1 MGANNRLEIAGKAP
15 DAPDAPDA
23 SPADAGEN
31 KMDQIR
37 ELMFGGVVRDFDRRI
52 KELADRT
59 ENEMTRVVAD
69 YEKRIAALEAR
80 LDPQIEKLGTQ
91 LRQESAARTSALDD
105 VDVRFAQ
112 AQRTQRSEINAI
124 LQQHEDSA
132 TAAEAR
138 GREALAQ
145 LEQRTQSALQAIRD
159 ALSSARSELGGQKLA
174 REDLADLMAEVA
186 LRLRGTQDASKS
198 G

>member
-1 MGANNRLEIAGKAP
+1 MGANKRLEIADKAP
-15 DAPDAPDA
+15 DAANADA
-23 SPADAGEN
+23 SDN

-52 KELADRT
+52 KELSDLMESELA
-59 ENEMTRVVAD
+59 RVAAD
-69 YEKRIAALEAR
+69 YERRIAGLEAR
-80 LDPQIEKLGTQ
+80 LDPQIEKLGAQ

-105 VDVRFAQ
+105 IDVRFGQ
-112 AQRTQRSEINAI
+112 SQRTQRSEINAV

-138 GREALAQ
+138 ARDALAQ
-145 LEQRTQSALQAIRD
+145 LDERTQAALQAVRD
-159 ALSSARSELGGQKLA
+159 ALSSTRSELGGQKLA
-174 REDLADLMAEVA
+174 REDLADLMAEVS
-186 LRLRGTQDASKS
+186 LRLRGTQDASKN

>member
-15 DAPDAPDA
+15 DTPDA
-23 SPADAGEN
+23 SHADAGDN

-52 KELADRT
+52 KELGDRT
-59 ENEMTRVVAD
+59 ENEMARVVAD

-112 AQRTQRSEINAI
+112 AQRTQRGEINAI

-132 TAAEAR
+132 TAAEVR

-145 LEQRTQSALQAIRD
+145 LEQRTESALQAIRD

>member
-1 MGANNRLEIAGKAP
+1 MGANNRLEIAEKAQ
-15 DAPDAPDA
+15 
-23 SPADAGEN
+23 PAANAEVGDN

-52 KELADRT
+52 QDVTERMENELARL
-59 ENEMTRVVAD
+59 AGD
-69 YEKRIAALEAR
+69 YEKRVAALEAR
-80 LDPQIEKLGTQ
+80 LDPQLEKLATQ
-91 LRQESAARTSALDD
+91 LRQETTARTSALDD
-105 VDVRFAQ
+105 VDVRFSQ

-138 GREALAQ
+138 A
-145 LEQRTQSALQAIRD
+145 RD
-159 ALSSARSELGGQKLA
+159 ALSQLDARTQAALQAVRDALASARNELGGQKLA
-174 REDLADLMAEVA
+174 REDLADLMAEVS
-186 LRLRGTQDASKS
+186 LRLRGTQDASKN

>member
-1 MGANNRLEIAGKAP
+1 MGANKRLEIAGKGSEA
-15 DAPDAPDA
+15 ANADA
-23 SPADAGEN
+23 SDN

-52 KELADRT
+52 KEVSDRMESELGRLAS
-59 ENEMTRVVAD
+59 D
-69 YEKRIAALEAR
+69 YEKRVAALEAR

-91 LRQESAARTSALDD
+91 IRQETAARTSALDD
-105 VDVRFAQ
+105 VDVRFSQ

-132 TAAEAR
+132 NAAEAR
-138 GREALAQ
+138 
-145 LEQRTQSALQAIRD
+145 SRD
-159 ALSSARSELGGQKLA
+159 ALSQLDQRTQAAVQAVRDALGAARNELGGQKLA
-174 REDLADLMAEVA
+174 REDLADLMAEVS